1 MGLPPC
7 RALLYLTTAATAQNL
22 IHYAAPGGSTGITRE
37 SGRTRVNIAVS
48 PHRVR
53 PTFRKPFYQK
63 PKTDPASLK
72 KACKQSIKEAWRPKT
87 QKVGYTYHKNACSKD
102 ARAAQRRTWQPAR
115 CPRVTPS
122 TAKKCLAKKNITR
135 IVLIGDSLT
144 MQLWGALLCR
154 EETKWGFGAKVD
166 GQIQHKNV
174 NYDQR
179 SQRGFSVA
187 DAVVGDGLTW
197 TYLRV
202 RGMQRAG
209 ALTRALEVAFDRGM
223 LDQRALYVVNA
234 GLWHL
239 LCTTNI
245 NECLETYE
253 NDVEKFLKVLTAR
266 ADGPVVWR
274 YTTAVHPALFP
285 RRMSPVDQRKFRSF
299 TDENVRKL
307 NKVADTVIRRDFKNK
322 VTVRR
327 DAYNFTVNLEDEA
340 YLRGDARHPA
350 SGALKSL
357 AVWKSKFYG
366 AFVAS
371 SSTPSTRRL
380 LDGVVVVVPHRSTEP
395 RRPRHRREMT

>member
-7 RALLYLTTAATAQNL
+7 RALLYLTAAATAQNL
-22 IHYAAPGGSTGITRE
+22 IHYAAPGSRGTVQE
-37 SGRTRVNIAVS
+37 SGRARVNIAVS

-53 PTFRKPFYQK
+53 PSFRKPFYQK

-72 KACKQSIKEAWRPKT
+72 KACKQSIKEAWRPKH
-87 QKVGYTYHKNACSKD
+87 QKVGYTYHKNACSRD
-102 ARAAQRRTWQPAR
+102 ARASQRRTWQPAR
-115 CPRVTPS
+115 CPRVTPA

-144 MQLWGALLCR
+144 MQLWGSLLCR

-166 GQIQHKNV
+166 AQISHKNV
-174 NYDQR
+174 NYDTR

-239 LCTTNI
+239 LCTTNM

-274 YTTAVHPALFP
+274 YTTAVHPSLFP

-299 TDENVRKL
+299 TDENVRRL
-307 NKVADTVIRRDFKNK
+307 NKVADAVIRRDFKDK

-357 AVWKSKFYG
+357 VSLLFVEDACDYG
-366 AFVAS
+366 
-371 SSTPSTRRL
+371 RL
-380 LDGVVVVVPHRSTEP
+380 ARGLVGRWWQDW
-395 RRPRHRREMT
+395 

>member
-7 RALLYLTTAATAQNL
+7 RALLYLTAAATAQNL
-22 IHYAAPGGSTGITRE
+22 IHYAGPGRSGTVQE
-37 SGRTRVNIAVS
+37 SGRARVNIAVS

-72 KACKQSIKEAWRPKT
+72 KACKQSIKEAWRPKH

-102 ARAAQRRTWQPAR
+102 ARASQRRTWQPTR
-115 CPRVTPS
+115 CPRVTAA
-122 TAKKCLAKKNITR
+122 TARKCLAKKNITR

-144 MQLWGALLCR
+144 MQLWGSLLCQT
-154 EETKWGFGAKVD
+154 ETKWGFGAKVD

-187 DAVVGDGLTW
+187 NAVVGDGLSW

-239 LCTTNI
+239 LCTTNM

-253 NDVEKFLKVLTAR
+253 NDVEKFLRVLTAR

-274 YTTAVHPALFP
+274 YTTAVHPSLFP

-299 TDENVRKL
+299 TDENVRRL
-307 NKVADTVIRRDFKNK
+307 NKVADAVIRRDFRGK

-327 DAYNFTVNLEDEA
+327 DAYNFTANLEDEA

-357 AVWKSKFYG
+357 VSLLFVEDACDYG
-366 AFVAS
+366 
-371 SSTPSTRRL
+371 RL
-380 LDGVVVVVPHRSTEP
+380 ARGLVGRWWQDW
-395 RRPRHRREMT
+395 

>member
-1 MGLPPC
+1 MRLPW
-7 RALLYLTTAATAQNL
+7 RLLAVTTLTTAQNL
-22 IHYAAPGGSTGITRE
+22 IHYAGPGSSSNIVRE
-37 SGRTRVNIAVS
+37 SGRARVNIAVS

-72 KACKQSIKEAWRPKT
+72 KACKQSIKEAWRPKH

-102 ARAAQRRTWQPAR
+102 ARASQRRTWQPAR
-115 CPRVTPS
+115 CPRVTPA

-144 MQLWGALLCR
+144 MQLWGSLLCR

-166 GQIQHKNV
+166 SQIQHKNV

-239 LCTTNI
+239 LCTTNM

-253 NDVEKFLKVLTAR
+253 NDLEKFLKVLTAR

-274 YTTAVHPALFP
+274 YTTAVHPSLFP

-299 TDENVRKL
+299 TDENVRRL
-307 NKVADTVIRRDFKNK
+307 NKVADAVIRRDFRDK

-357 AVWKSKFYG
+357 VSLLFVEDACDYG
-366 AFVAS
+366 
-371 SSTPSTRRL
+371 RL
-380 LDGVVVVVPHRSTEP
+380 ARGLVGRWWQDW
-395 RRPRHRREMT
+395 

>member
-37 SGRTRVNIAVS
+37 SGRARVNIAVS
-48 PHRVR
+48 PHHVR

-72 KACKQSIKEAWRPKT
+72 KACKASIKEAWRPKT
-87 QKVGYTYHKNACSKD
+87 QKVGYTYHKNACSRD
-102 ARAAQRRTWQPAR
+102 ARASQRRTWQPAR
-115 CPRVTPS
+115 CPHVTPS

-144 MQLWGALLCR
+144 MQLWGSLLCR

-166 GQIQHKNV
+166 GQIQHENV

-187 DAVVGDGLTW
+187 DATVGDGLTW

-253 NDVEKFLKVLTAR
+253 NDVDKFLKVLTAR

-299 TDENVRKL
+299 TDENVRRL
-307 NKVADTVIRRDFKNK
+307 NKVADTVIRRDFRDK

-357 AVWKSKFYG
+357 VSLLFVEDACDYG
-366 AFVAS
+366 
-371 SSTPSTRRL
+371 RL
-380 LDGVVVVVPHRSTEP
+380 ARGLVGRWWQDW
-395 RRPRHRREMT
+395 

>member
-1 MGLPPC
+1 MGLP
-7 RALLYLTTAATAQNL
+7 AWLLYLTTAATAQNL
-22 IHYAAPGGSTGITRE
+22 IHYAAPGSRGTVQE
-37 SGRTRVNIAVS
+37 SGRARVNIAVS

-53 PTFRKPFYQK
+53 PSFRKPFYQK

-72 KACKQSIKEAWRPKT
+72 KACKQSIKEAWRPKH
-87 QKVGYTYHKNACSKD
+87 QKAGYTYHKNACSRD
-102 ARAAQRRTWQPAR
+102 ARASQRRTWQPAR
-115 CPRVTPS
+115 CPRVTAA
-122 TAKKCLAKKNITR
+122 TARKCLAKKNITR

-144 MQLWGALLCR
+144 MQLWGSLLCQT
-154 EETKWGFGAKVD
+154 ETKWGFGAKVD

-174 NYDQR
+174 NYDAR

-209 ALTRALEVAFDRGM
+209 ALTRALEVAFEKGM
-223 LDQRALYVVNA
+223 LDERALYVVNA

-253 NDVEKFLKVLTAR
+253 NDLERFLKVLTAR

-274 YTTAVHPALFP
+274 YTTAVHPSLFP

-299 TDENVRKL
+299 TDENVRRL
-307 NKVADTVIRRDFKNK
+307 NKVADAVIRRDFKDK

-357 AVWKSKFYG
+357 VSLLFVEDACDYG
-366 AFVAS
+366 
-371 SSTPSTRRL
+371 RL
-380 LDGVVVVVPHRSTEP
+380 ARGLVGRWWQDW
-395 RRPRHRREMT
+395 

>member
-1 MGLPPC
+1 MGLP
-7 RALLYLTTAATAQNL
+7 AWLLYLTTAATAQNL
-22 IHYAAPGGSTGITRE
+22 IHYAGPGSSGTVQE
-37 SGRTRVNIAVS
+37 SGRARVNIAVS

-72 KACKQSIKEAWRPKT
+72 KACKQSIKEAWRPKH
-87 QKVGYTYHKNACSKD
+87 QKVGYTYHKNACSRD
-102 ARAAQRRTWQPAR
+102 ARASQRRTWQPAR
-115 CPRVTPS
+115 CPRVTAA
-122 TAKKCLAKKNITR
+122 TARKCLAKKNITR

-144 MQLWGALLCR
+144 MQLWGSLLCQT
-154 EETKWGFGAKVD
+154 ETKWGFGAKVD
-166 GQIQHKNV
+166 SQISHKNV
-174 NYDQR
+174 NYDTR

-239 LCTTNI
+239 LCTTNM

-253 NDVEKFLKVLTAR
+253 NDLEKFLKVLTAR

-274 YTTAVHPALFP
+274 YTTAVHPSLFP

-299 TDENVRKL
+299 TDENVRRL
-307 NKVADTVIRRDFKNK
+307 NKVADAVIRRDFKDK

-357 AVWKSKFYG
+357 VSLLFVEDACDYG
-366 AFVAS
+366 
-371 SSTPSTRRL
+371 RL
-380 LDGVVVVVPHRSTEP
+380 ARGLVGRWWQDW
-395 RRPRHRREMT
+395 

>member
-1 MGLPPC
+1 M
-7 RALLYLTTAATAQNL
+7 Q
-22 IHYAAPGGSTGITRE
+22 E
-37 SGRTRVNIAVS
+37 SGRARVNIAVS

-53 PTFRKPFYQK
+53 PSFRKPFYQK

-72 KACKQSIKEAWRPKT
+72 KACKQSIKEAWRPKH

-102 ARAAQRRTWQPAR
+102 ARASQRRTWQPTR
-115 CPRVTPS
+115 CPRVTPA
-122 TAKKCLAKKNITR
+122 TARKCLAKKNITR

-144 MQLWGALLCR
+144 MQLWGSLLCQT
-154 EETKWGFGAKVD
+154 ETKWGFGAKVD

-174 NYDQR
+174 NYDAR

-209 ALTRALEVAFDRGM
+209 ALTRALEVAFEKGM
-223 LDQRALYVVNA
+223 LDERALYVVNA

-253 NDVEKFLKVLTAR
+253 NDLERFLKVLTAR

-274 YTTAVHPALFP
+274 YTTAVHPSLFP

-299 TDENVRKL
+299 TDENVRRL
-307 NKVADTVIRRDFKNK
+307 NKVADAVIRRDFKDK

-357 AVWKSKFYG
+357 VSLLFVEDACDYG
-366 AFVAS
+366 
-371 SSTPSTRRL
+371 RL
-380 LDGVVVVVPHRSTEP
+380 ARGLVGRWWQDW
-395 RRPRHRREMT
+395 

>member
-1 MGLPPC
+1 MGLP
-7 RALLYLTTAATAQNL
+7 AWLLYLTTAATAQNL
-22 IHYAAPGGSTGITRE
+22 IHYAAPGSRGTVQE
-37 SGRTRVNIAVS
+37 SGRARVNIAVS

-53 PTFRKPFYQK
+53 PSFRKPFYQK

-72 KACKQSIKEAWRPKT
+72 KACKQSIKEAWRPKH
-87 QKVGYTYHKNACSKD
+87 QKAGYTYHKNACSRD
-102 ARAAQRRTWQPAR
+102 ARASQRRTWQPAR
-115 CPRVTPS
+115 CPRVTAA
-122 TAKKCLAKKNITR
+122 TARKCLAKKNITR

-144 MQLWGALLCR
+144 MQLWGSLLCQT
-154 EETKWGFGAKVD
+154 ETKWGFGAKVD

-174 NYDQR
+174 NYDAR
-179 SQRGFSVA
+179 SQLGFSVA

-223 LDQRALYVVNA
+223 LDERALYVVNV

-274 YTTAVHPALFP
+274 YTTAVHPSLFP

-299 TDENVRKL
+299 TDENVRRL
-307 NKVADTVIRRDFKNK
+307 NKVADAVIRRDFRDK

-327 DAYNFTVNLEDEA
+327 DAYNFTANLEDEA
-340 YLRGDARHPA
+340 YLKGDARHPA

-357 AVWKSKFYG
+357 VSLLFVEDACDYG
-366 AFVAS
+366 
-371 SSTPSTRRL
+371 RL
-380 LDGVVVVVPHRSTEP
+380 ARGLVGRWWQDW
-395 RRPRHRREMT
+395 

>member
-7 RALLYLTTAATAQNL
+7 RALLYLTAAATAQNL
-22 IHYAAPGGSTGITRE
+22 IHYAGPGSSGTVQE
-37 SGRTRVNIAVS
+37 SGRARVNIAVS

-72 KACKQSIKEAWRPKT
+72 KACKQSIKEAWRPKH

-102 ARAAQRRTWQPAR
+102 ARASQRRTWQPAR
-115 CPRVTPS
+115 CPKVTAA
-122 TAKKCLAKKNITR
+122 TARKCLAKKNITR

-144 MQLWGALLCR
+144 MQLWGSLLCR

-166 GQIQHKNV
+166 GQISHKNV
-174 NYDQR
+174 NYDAR

-223 LDQRALYVVNA
+223 LDERALYVVNA

-253 NDVEKFLKVLTAR
+253 NDVERFLKVLTAR

-274 YTTAVHPALFP
+274 YTTAVHPSLFP

-299 TDENVRKL
+299 TDENVRRL
-307 NKVADTVIRRDFKNK
+307 NKVADAVIRRDFRGK

-327 DAYNFTVNLEDEA
+327 DAYNFTANLEDEA

-357 AVWKSKFYG
+357 VSLLFVEDACDYG
-366 AFVAS
+366 
-371 SSTPSTRRL
+371 RL
-380 LDGVVVVVPHRSTEP
+380 ARGLVGRWWQDW
-395 RRPRHRREMT
+395 

>member
-1 MGLPPC
+1 MVLLPPC

-37 SGRTRVNIAVS
+37 SGRARVNIAVS
-48 PHRVR
+48 PHHVR

-72 KACKQSIKEAWRPKT
+72 KACKASIKEAWRPKT
-87 QKVGYTYHKNACSKD
+87 QKVGYTYHKNACSRD
-102 ARAAQRRTWQPAR
+102 ARASQRRTWQPAR
-115 CPRVTPS
+115 CPHVTPS

-144 MQLWGALLCR
+144 MQLWGSLLCR

-166 GQIQHKNV
+166 GQIQHENV

-187 DAVVGDGLTW
+187 DATVGDGLTW

-253 NDVEKFLKVLTAR
+253 NDVDKFLKVLTAR

-299 TDENVRKL
+299 TDENVRSCVEI
-307 NKVADTVIRRDFKNK
+307 NQ
-322 VTVRR
+322 
-327 DAYNFTVNLEDEA
+327 
-340 YLRGDARHPA
+340 
-350 SGALKSL
+350 
-357 AVWKSKFYG
+357 
-366 AFVAS
+366 
-371 SSTPSTRRL
+371 
-380 LDGVVVVVPHRSTEP
+380 
-395 RRPRHRREMT
+395 

>member
-7 RALLYLTTAATAQNL
+7 RALLYLTAAATAQNL
-22 IHYAAPGGSTGITRE
+22 IHYAGPGSSGTVQE
-37 SGRTRVNIAVS
+37 SGRARVNIAVS

-72 KACKQSIKEAWRPKT
+72 KACKQSIKEAWRPKH

-102 ARAAQRRTWQPAR
+102 ARASQRRTWQPAR

-144 MQLWGALLCR
+144 MQLWGSLLCR

-166 GQIQHKNV
+166 GQIQHENV

-187 DAVVGDGLTW
+187 DATVGDGLTW

-299 TDENVRKL
+299 TDENVRSCVEI
-307 NKVADTVIRRDFKNK
+307 NQ
-322 VTVRR
+322 
-327 DAYNFTVNLEDEA
+327 
-340 YLRGDARHPA
+340 
-350 SGALKSL
+350 
-357 AVWKSKFYG
+357 
-366 AFVAS
+366 
-371 SSTPSTRRL
+371 
-380 LDGVVVVVPHRSTEP
+380 
-395 RRPRHRREMT
+395 

>member
-1 MGLPPC
+1 MGLP
-7 RALLYLTTAATAQNL
+7 AWLLYLTAAATAQNV
-22 IHYAAPGGSTGITRE
+22 IHYAGPGSSGTVRE
-37 SGRTRVNIAVS
+37 SGRARVNIAVS

-72 KACKQSIKEAWRPKT
+72 KACKQSIKEAWRPKH

-102 ARAAQRRTWQPAR
+102 ARASQRRTWQPAR
-115 CPRVTPS
+115 CPRVTPA
-122 TAKKCLAKKNITR
+122 TARKCLAKKNITR

-144 MQLWGALLCR
+144 MQLWGSLLCQT
-154 EETKWGFGAKVD
+154 ETKWGFGAKVD
-166 GQIQHKNV
+166 AQISHKNV
-174 NYDQR
+174 NYDAR

-223 LDQRALYVVNA
+223 LDERALYVVNA

-239 LCTTNI
+239 LCTTNM

-266 ADGPVVWR
+266 ADGPVLCGNQPVR
-274 YTTAVHPALFP
+274 RVHPTIL
-285 RRMSPVDQRKFRSF
+285 
-299 TDENVRKL
+299 
-307 NKVADTVIRRDFKNK
+307 
-322 VTVRR
+322 
-327 DAYNFTVNLEDEA
+327 
-340 YLRGDARHPA
+340 H
-350 SGALKSL
+350 
-357 AVWKSKFYG
+357 
-366 AFVAS
+366 
-371 SSTPSTRRL
+371 
-380 LDGVVVVVPHRSTEP
+380 
-395 RRPRHRREMT
+395 

>member
-22 IHYAAPGGSTGITRE
+22 IHYAGPGSSGTVQE
-37 SGRTRVNIAVS
+37 SGRARVNIAVS

-72 KACKQSIKEAWRPKT
+72 KACKQSIKEAWRPKH

-102 ARAAQRRTWQPAR
+102 ARASQRRTWQPAR
-115 CPRVTPS
+115 CPRVTPA
-122 TAKKCLAKKNITR
+122 TARKCLAKKNITR

-144 MQLWGALLCR
+144 MQLWGSLLCQT
-154 EETKWGFGAKVD
+154 ETKWGFGAKVD

-174 NYDQR
+174 NYDAR

-274 YTTAVHPALFP
+274 YTTAVHPSLFP

-299 TDENVRKL
+299 TDENVRRL
-307 NKVADTVIRRDFKNK
+307 NKVADAVIRRDFKDK

-357 AVWKSKFYG
+357 VSLLFVEDACDYG
-366 AFVAS
+366 
-371 SSTPSTRRL
+371 RL
-380 LDGVVVVVPHRSTEP
+380 ARGLVGRWWQDW
-395 RRPRHRREMT
+395 

>member
-7 RALLYLTTAATAQNL
+7 RALLYLTAAATAQNL
-22 IHYAAPGGSTGITRE
+22 IHYAGPGSSGTVQE
-37 SGRTRVNIAVS
+37 SGRARVNIAVS

-72 KACKQSIKEAWRPKT
+72 KACKQSIKEAWRPKH

-102 ARAAQRRTWQPAR
+102 ARASQRRTWQPTR
-115 CPRVTPS
+115 CPKVTPS

-144 MQLWGALLCR
+144 MQLWGSLLCR

-166 GQIQHKNV
+166 GQISHKNV
-174 NYDQR
+174 NYDAR

-223 LDQRALYVVNA
+223 LDERALYVVNA

-253 NDVEKFLKVLTAR
+253 NDVERFLKVLTAR

-274 YTTAVHPALFP
+274 YTTAVHPSLFP

-299 TDENVRKL
+299 TDENVRRL
-307 NKVADTVIRRDFKNK
+307 NKVADAVIRRDFRGK

-327 DAYNFTVNLEDEA
+327 DAYNFTANLEDEA

-357 AVWKSKFYG
+357 VSLLFVEDACDYG
-366 AFVAS
+366 
-371 SSTPSTRRL
+371 RL
-380 LDGVVVVVPHRSTEP
+380 ARGLVGRWWQDW
-395 RRPRHRREMT
+395 

>member
-1 MGLPPC
+1 MVAA
-7 RALLYLTTAATAQNL
+7 ALLYLTAAATAQNL
-22 IHYAAPGGSTGITRE
+22 IHYAGPGSSGDVVRE
-37 SGRTRVNIAVS
+37 SGRARVNIAVS

-53 PTFRKPFYQK
+53 PSFRKPFYQK

-72 KACKQSIKEAWRPKT
+72 KACKQSIKEAWRPKH
-87 QKVGYTYHKNACSKD
+87 QKAGYTYHKNACSRD
-102 ARAAQRRTWQPAR
+102 ARASQRRTWQPAR
-115 CPRVTPS
+115 CPRVTAA
-122 TAKKCLAKKNITR
+122 TARKCLAKKNITR

-144 MQLWGALLCR
+144 MQLWGSLLCQT
-154 EETKWGFGAKVD
+154 ETKWGFGAKVD

-174 NYDQR
+174 NYDAR

-209 ALTRALEVAFDRGM
+209 ALTRALEVAFEKGM
-223 LDQRALYVVNA
+223 LDERALYVVNA

-253 NDVEKFLKVLTAR
+253 NDLERFLKVLTAR

-274 YTTAVHPALFP
+274 YTTAVHPSLFP

-299 TDENVRKL
+299 TDENVRRL
-307 NKVADTVIRRDFKNK
+307 NKVADAVIRRDFKDK

-357 AVWKSKFYG
+357 VSLLFVEDACDYG
-366 AFVAS
+366 
-371 SSTPSTRRL
+371 RL
-380 LDGVVVVVPHRSTEP
+380 ARGLVGRWWQDW
-395 RRPRHRREMT
+395 

>member
-7 RALLYLTTAATAQNL
+7 RALLYLTAAATAQNL
-22 IHYAAPGGSTGITRE
+22 IHYAGPGSSGTVQE
-37 SGRTRVNIAVS
+37 SGRARVNIAVS

-72 KACKQSIKEAWRPKT
+72 KACKQSIKEAWRPKH

-102 ARAAQRRTWQPAR
+102 ARASQRRTWQPAR
-115 CPRVTPS
+115 CPRVTAA

-144 MQLWGALLCR
+144 MQLWGSLLCR

-166 GQIQHKNV
+166 AQISHKNV
-174 NYDQR
+174 NYDAR

-209 ALTRALEVAFDRGM
+209 ALTRALEVAFEKGM

-253 NDVEKFLKVLTAR
+253 NDVEKFLRVLTAR

-274 YTTAVHPALFP
+274 YTTAVHPSLFP

-299 TDENVRKL
+299 TDENVRRL
-307 NKVADTVIRRDFKNK
+307 NKVADAVIRRDFKDK

-357 AVWKSKFYG
+357 VSLLFVEDACDYG
-366 AFVAS
+366 
-371 SSTPSTRRL
+371 RL
-380 LDGVVVVVPHRSTEP
+380 ARGLVGRWWQDW
-395 RRPRHRREMT
+395 

>member
-1 MGLPPC
+1 MRVGWRAVALHALLEWSWSWFVGRTHRAAAAHAHSTPPMGLLPPC

-37 SGRTRVNIAVS
+37 SGRARVNIAVS

-72 KACKQSIKEAWRPKT
+72 KACKASIKEAWRPKT
-87 QKVGYTYHKNACSKD
+87 QKVGYTYHKNACSRD
-102 ARAAQRRTWQPAR
+102 ARASQRRTWQPAR

-144 MQLWGALLCR
+144 MQLWGSLLCR
-154 EETKWGFGAKVD
+154 EETKWGFGAEVD
-166 GQIQHKNV
+166 GQIKHENV

-187 DAVVGDGLTW
+187 DATVGDGLTW

-299 TDENVRKL
+299 TDENVRSCVEI
-307 NKVADTVIRRDFKNK
+307 NQ
-322 VTVRR
+322 
-327 DAYNFTVNLEDEA
+327 
-340 YLRGDARHPA
+340 
-350 SGALKSL
+350 
-357 AVWKSKFYG
+357 
-366 AFVAS
+366 
-371 SSTPSTRRL
+371 
-380 LDGVVVVVPHRSTEP
+380 
-395 RRPRHRREMT
+395 

>member
-7 RALLYLTTAATAQNL
+7 RALLYLAAAATAQNL
-22 IHYAAPGGSTGITRE
+22 IHYAAPGSRGTVQE
-37 SGRTRVNIAVS
+37 SGRARVNIAVS

-72 KACKQSIKEAWRPKT
+72 KACKQSIKEAWRPKH

-102 ARAAQRRTWQPAR
+102 ARASQRRTWQPAR

-144 MQLWGALLCR
+144 MQLWGSLLCR

-166 GQIQHKNV
+166 AQISHKNV

-187 DAVVGDGLTW
+187 DAVVGDGLMW

-223 LDQRALYVVNA
+223 LDERALYVVNA

-239 LCTTNI
+239 LCTTNM

-253 NDVEKFLKVLTAR
+253 NDIERFLKVLTAR

-274 YTTAVHPALFP
+274 HTTAVHPSLFP

-299 TDENVRKL
+299 TDENVRRL
-307 NKVADTVIRRDFKNK
+307 NKVADAVIRRDFKDK

-357 AVWKSKFYG
+357 VSLLFVEDACDYG
-366 AFVAS
+366 
-371 SSTPSTRRL
+371 RL
-380 LDGVVVVVPHRSTEP
+380 ARGLVGRWWQDW
-395 RRPRHRREMT
+395 

>member
-1 MGLPPC
+1 MGLP
-7 RALLYLTTAATAQNL
+7 AWLLYLTAAATAQNL
-22 IHYAAPGGSTGITRE
+22 IHYAGPGRSGTVQE
-37 SGRTRVNIAVS
+37 SGRARVNIAVS

-72 KACKQSIKEAWRPKT
+72 KACKQSIKEAWRPKH

-102 ARAAQRRTWQPAR
+102 ARASQRRTWQPAR

-144 MQLWGALLCR
+144 MQLWGSLLCQT
-154 EETKWGFGAKVD
+154 ETKWGFGAKVD

-174 NYDQR
+174 NYDAR

-223 LDQRALYVVNA
+223 LDERALYVVNA

-239 LCTTNI
+239 LCTTNM

-253 NDVEKFLKVLTAR
+253 NDIEKFLKVLTAR

-274 YTTAVHPALFP
+274 HTTAVHPSLFP

-299 TDENVRKL
+299 TDENVRRL
-307 NKVADTVIRRDFKNK
+307 NKVADAVIRRDFKDK

-357 AVWKSKFYG
+357 VSLLFVEDACDYG
-366 AFVAS
+366 
-371 SSTPSTRRL
+371 RL
-380 LDGVVVVVPHRSTEP
+380 ARGLVGRWWQDW
-395 RRPRHRREMT
+395 

>member
-7 RALLYLTTAATAQNL
+7 RALLYLTAAATAQNL
-22 IHYAAPGGSTGITRE
+22 IHYAGPGSRGTVQE
-37 SGRTRVNIAVS
+37 SGRARVNIAVS

-72 KACKQSIKEAWRPKT
+72 KACKQSIKEAWRPKH

-102 ARAAQRRTWQPAR
+102 ARASQRRTWQPAR
-115 CPRVTPS
+115 CPKVTPA
-122 TAKKCLAKKNITR
+122 TAQKCLAKKNITR

-144 MQLWGALLCR
+144 MQLWGSLLCR

-174 NYDQR
+174 NYDTR

-209 ALTRALEVAFDRGM
+209 ALTRALEVAFERGM
-223 LDQRALYVVNA
+223 LDERALYVVNA

-253 NDVEKFLKVLTAR
+253 NDLEKFLKVLTAR

-274 YTTAVHPALFP
+274 YTTAVHPSLFP

-307 NKVADTVIRRDFKNK
+307 CGNQPVSYIIAIEPTRSRRQ
-322 VTVRR
+322 RR
-327 DAYNFTVNLEDEA
+327 VD
-340 YLRGDARHPA
+340 G
-350 SGALKSL
+350 LK
-357 AVWKSKFYG
+357 
-366 AFVAS
+366 
-371 SSTPSTRRL
+371 STPS
-380 LDGVVVVVPHRSTEP
+380 S
-395 RRPRHRREMT
+395 RPRYGDNLASMAWGARNLIST

>member
-1 MGLPPC
+1 MVAA
-7 RALLYLTTAATAQNL
+7 ALLYLTAAATAQNL
-22 IHYAAPGGSTGITRE
+22 IHYAGPGSSGDVVRE
-37 SGRTRVNIAVS
+37 SGRARVNIAVS

-53 PTFRKPFYQK
+53 PSFRKPFYQK

-72 KACKQSIKEAWRPKT
+72 KACKQSIKEAWRPKH
-87 QKVGYTYHKNACSKD
+87 QKAGYTYHKNACSRD
-102 ARAAQRRTWQPAR
+102 ARASQRRTWQPAR
-115 CPRVTPS
+115 CPRVTAA
-122 TAKKCLAKKNITR
+122 TARKCLAKKNITR

-144 MQLWGALLCR
+144 MQLWGSLLCQT
-154 EETKWGFGAKVD
+154 ETKWGFGAKVD

-174 NYDQR
+174 NYDAR

-209 ALTRALEVAFDRGM
+209 ALTRALEVAFEKGM
-223 LDQRALYVVNA
+223 LDERALYVVNA

-253 NDVEKFLKVLTAR
+253 NDLERFLKVLTAR

-274 YTTAVHPALFP
+274 YTTAVHPSLFP

-299 TDENVRKL
+299 TDENVRRL
-307 NKVADTVIRRDFKNK
+307 NKVADAVIRRDFRDK

-357 AVWKSKFYG
+357 VSLLFVEDACDYG
-366 AFVAS
+366 
-371 SSTPSTRRL
+371 RL
-380 LDGVVVVVPHRSTEP
+380 ARGLVGRWWQDW
-395 RRPRHRREMT
+395 